1 MIHVF
6 IWIEIL
12 INAFDLLFHKGG
24 YGFVFAAQD
33 TTTGKEYAL
42 KVQR

>member
-1 MIHVF
+1 MIHVLSEF
-6 IWIEIL
+6 EIL
-12 INAFDLLFHKGG
+12 ISAFDLLFHKGG